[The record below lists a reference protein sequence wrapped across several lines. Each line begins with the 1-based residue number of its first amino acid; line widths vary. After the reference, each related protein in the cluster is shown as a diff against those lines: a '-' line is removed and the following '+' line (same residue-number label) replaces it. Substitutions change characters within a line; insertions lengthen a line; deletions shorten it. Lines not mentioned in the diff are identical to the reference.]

1 MMFDDDKN
9 LVDANAMAK
18 LPPLLY
24 VVWNLIAF
32 ILCLGVL
39 FKLLLSANM
48 MEKEGRWAIRV
59 FLTVSDLSVTTV
71 D

>member
-32 ILCLGVL
+32 ILGLGVL

-48 MEKEGRWAIRV
+48 MEKEG
-59 FLTVSDLSVTTV
+59 
-71 D
+71 